1 MTEAGGRLTPRK
13 LAEGKEPLGSE
24 EKGLMGE
31 VAALFLPLCWMLA
44 LCGVFPGVSRAA
56 TIKAAQKVYF
66 HSYFKRL
73 ISPSSVRPA
82 MPFRFS
88 FGRQE
93 RKAGDRSM
101 GKHAPKQTSSRVWQ
115 GGRSS
120 FFEGPPATVA
130 YLSRSSSFDGP
141 RSTYLELD
149 YVRSPPGI

>member
-1 MTEAGGRLTPRK
+1 MTKAEGSLRPRK

-31 VAALFLPLCWMLA
+31 VAALFLPLCWMLV
-44 LCGVFPGVSRAA
+44 LCGVFPCAPGTAAIRAP
-56 TIKAAQKVYF
+56 QKRHF

-73 ISPSSVRPA
+73 FSPSSINPAITVRWWVA
-82 MPFRFS
+82 K
-88 FGRQE
+88 QE
-93 RKAGDRSM
+93 QTAGDRSV
-101 GKHAPKQTSSRVWQ
+101 GKDAPKKTSSRVWQ

-120 FFEGPPATVA
+120 FYEGPSATVA
-130 YLSRSSSFDGP
+130 YFSHSISFDGP